1 MPIYCPKCK
10 VENKDTARFCKT
22 CGQALASN
30 PIGQLGPTIP
40 PRPYMPPAPPPV
52 HNLTGLLPA
61 NAQVNN
67 RYVIY
72 RKVGQGGM
80 AAIYEALDTNTQHR
94 VALKEMSDAAITNP
108 LDRPQALAQFRREA
122 QMLANLNHPNLPRV
136 MDFFEFNGKQYLVMD
151 FVDGTPLDDM
161 LQQNGGRPFPEPQV
175 RQWATELC
183 DVLSYL
189 HAQQII
195 FRDLKPGNIM
205 IDRSGHVK
213 LVDFGIARLFRPGQ
227 TRDTQALGTMGYAA
241 PEQLGTAQSDARTD
255 IYALGVTLYELLT
268 GYDPTST
275 PMQLPPLRQINAYVS
290 PTMEQVINRAI
301 APNRNQRWQ
310 NVNEMR
316 QALTGPLPA
325 TPFTP
330 PGGQTPYVPTV
341 VMGVGTGQSGVPP
354 KRTSRPTTR
363 LLLAAA
369 QLSNTQLVVAILAVL
384 IVVAAA
390 LWFGTPI
397 LMQYPVIWNNI
408 ASIAIVSPLIY
419 TAVRRP
425 FIAPIGHVA
434 FSMLGVIITGARVY
448 ENDPSQW
455 RIESTLV
462 AALITAALI
471 EVFTRF
477 LPKVRGKNQDEAW
490 QRELAWLCLMAVLV
504 SALMTGLVWDWGFGL
519 NPIMWISSSGLGALG
534 WFIGDSIQ
542 QWLLFKQTGIKRGR
556 GGH

>member
-1 MPIYCPKCK
+1 MPIYCTNCAA
-10 VENKDTARFCKT
+10 ENKDTARFCKT
-22 CGQALASN
+22 CGQALA
-30 PIGQLGPTIP
+30 PTPMGQPGPTIP
-40 PRPYMPPAPPPV
+40 PRPYVSPPSPPV
-52 HNLTGLLPA
+52 HSLTGLLPA
-61 NAQVNN
+61 NARVNN

-80 AAIYEALDTNTQHR
+80 AAVYEALDTNTQHR

-122 QMLANLNHPNLPRV
+122 QMLASLNHPNLPRV
-136 MDFFEFNGKQYLVMD
+136 MDFFEFNNKQYLVMD
-151 FVDGTPLDDM
+151 FVDGTPLDD
-161 LQQNGGRPFPEPQV
+161 LLHQNGGRPFPEMQV
-175 RQWATELC
+175 RQWAAELC
-183 DVLSYL
+183 DVLGYL
-189 HAQQII
+189 HTQQII
-195 FRDLKPGNIM
+195 FRDLKPSNIM

-310 NVNEMR
+310 NVAEMQ
-316 QALTGPLPA
+316 QALTGSSAA
-325 TPFTP
+325 TSFMP

-341 VMGVGTGQSGVPP
+341 AMGSGTVPSSVPP

-363 LLLAAA
+363 LLMAAA
-369 QLSNTQLVVAILAVL
+369 QLSNTQLVATILAVL
-384 IVVAAA
+384 VVVAAA

-408 ASIAIVSPLIY
+408 ASIAIVAPLIY

-425 FIAPIGHVA
+425 FIAPIGHTA
-434 FSMLGVIITGARVY
+434 FSILGVIITGARVF

-455 RIESTLV
+455 RVELTLV
-462 AALITAALI
+462 AALMSAAVI
-471 EVFTRF
+471 ETFTRL
-477 LPKVRGKNQDEAW
+477 LPKVRGKIQDEAW
-490 QRELAWLCLMAVLV
+490 QRELAWLCLMALLV
-504 SALMTGLVWDWGFGL
+504 STLMVGLVWGWGFGL
-519 NPIMWISSSGLGALG
+519 NPIMWISSIGLGALG

-542 QWLLFKQTGIKRGR
+542 QWLLFKQTGLKRGHR
-556 GGH
+556 GD